1 MHRAPTKCRGSTFI
15 RRELLFRRA
24 GVGGGV
30 PDPASLVAVG
40 LCFGHRYVA
49 SEGRAC
55 KGESQGDSENG
66 KKSFHGFLPL
76 RITLRRLQLRRNAGR
91 LHMFPLVG
99 VEKESPRLR
108 AEASYRYAFP
118 RLRRANFNAQQ
129 VVQDGRTGAT
139 KRRDLQFNR
148 MLLE

>member
-1 MHRAPTKCRGSTFI
+1 MALIGVSIPHTASLLAIGLGFRGSHVT
-15 RRELLFRRA
+15 
-24 GVGGGV
+24 
-30 PDPASLVAVG
+30 
-40 LCFGHRYVA
+40 
-49 SEGRAC
+49 SEGSPGE
-55 KGESQGDSENG
+55 GESPDDGENG
-66 KKSFHGFLPL
+66 NTSFHGFLPL
-76 RITLRRLQLRRNAGR
+76 RITLRRLQLRRNARR